1 VARAKSTDRAE
12 ARRRYRAATAAAEAD
27 GPMEASLAP
36 ATRTTSGGSAT
47 ASPPRPGII
56 GSFKSAIRPINLR
69 EDLRDLPRLATQTY
83 AIWVPSALMIAIF
96 VLFEASGAEIGNQ
109 SVQSIAFNL
118 FIFPPPLA
126 AAFLAGILT
135 QRSSYL
141 AGGVIGLVAGILFA
155 VYVMTAIGTTT
166 TGAAVTT
173 ADRIQFALYA
183 LLVSPLT
190 GLAVGGFAGFY
201 RRFLRL
207 ANPNAAKRPPA
218 KSSKQAAR
226 KR

>member
-1 VARAKSTDRAE
+1 MVRAKSTDRAE
-12 ARRRYRAATAAAEAD
+12 ARRRYRAATAAADAD
-27 GPMEASLAP
+27 GPIDAGPPAAS
-36 ATRTTSGGSAT
+36 RTTSGGSTT
-47 ASPPRPGII
+47 ASPARPGIL
-56 GSFKSAIRPINLR
+56 GSFRTAIRPINLR
-69 EDLRDLPRLATQTY
+69 EDFQDLPRLATRTY
-83 AIWVPSALMIAIF
+83 AIWVPSVLMIAIF
-96 VLFEASGAEIGNQ
+96 VLFEASGAQIGNQ
-109 SVQSIAFNL
+109 SVQSVAFNL

-141 AGGVIGLVAGILFA
+141 AGGVIGLLAGILFTI
-155 VYVMTAIGTTT
+155 YVMTAIGTTT

-173 ADRIQFALYA
+173 ADRLQFALYA
-183 LLVSPLT
+183 LLVSPIT

-207 ANPNAAKRPPA
+207 ANPNAGKRPPA